1 MRALI
6 ACAASAMLLIL
17 AGCGDDNASSGS
29 GAGTGDQTS
38 GAKVIDPALADSAT
52 GEVRYCTGKDTSG
65 AQKAS
70 VRAFNRRFG
79 EEGLSAKL
87 VEFPESAD
95 AQRTQ
100 FIQRQQ
106 AKSPDCDVFYSDVIW
121 TAEFASQNWLY
132 DLTPVVEARRDE
144 FIPSTLETIRYDG
157 KYWGLPKQT
166 DAGFLYYRTDQVKEL
181 PQTWQGVYVV
191 AERKDGIVYQGARYE
206 GLTVDFLELAFANG
220 GRVLSEDGKSS
231 EINSA
236 QNREALQFMA
246 QGIRSGAAP
255 RAVVTYMEEQ
265 ARREF
270 QGGRA
275 TFMRYWPYAY
285 ALAKRKGSDIRNR
298 FAVAPLPAFEGGKTA
313 GVLGGH
319 NLVISV
325 HSDNP
330 GGALRL
336 VQYLT
341 SPEAMKRDAAEY
353 SLAPT
358 LRKTYSD
365 PDVQDALPFAS
376 ELEQAVE
383 QAKSR
388 PVTPVYPQVSQAIYE
403 NVYRALTG
411 EMSPQDALAQADQDI
426 EDALDTF

>member
-1 MRALI
+1 MRPMI
-6 ACAASAMLLIL
+6 ACLAAAALLL
-17 AGCGDDNASSGS
+17 AGCGDDEASSG
-29 GAGTGDQTS
+29 TGGGDGSRTS
-38 GAKVIDPALADSAT
+38 GAKVIDPALAEDAS
-52 GEVRYCTGKDTSG
+52 GKVRYCTGKDTSG

-70 VRAFNRRFG
+70 VRAFNRRFAD
-79 EEGLSAKL
+79 EGLSATL

-95 AQRTQ
+95 QQRTQ

-106 AKSPDCDVFYSDVIW
+106 AKSDDCDVFYSDVIW

-132 DLTPVVEARRDE
+132 DMTPIVEQRRSE
-144 FIPSTLETIRYDG
+144 FIPSTLETVAYDG
-157 KYWGLPKQT
+157 RYWGLPKQT
-166 DAGFLYYRTDQVKEL
+166 DAGFLYYRSDQVDEL
-181 PQTWQGVYVV
+181 PETWQGVYDI
-191 AERKDGIVYQGARYE
+191 AERKDQIVYQGARYE

-220 GRVLSEDGKSS
+220 GRVLSEDGTQS
-231 EINSA
+231 EFDSPE
-236 QNREALQFMA
+236 NREALEFMV
-246 QGIRSGAAP
+246 QGIRDGAAP

-265 ARREF
+265 ARRQF
-270 QGGRA
+270 QSGRA
-275 TFMRYWPYAY
+275 TFMRNWPYAY

-298 FAVAPLPAFEGGKTA
+298 FAVAPLPAFEGAGTA

-319 NLVISV
+319 NLVISAYAG
-325 HSDNP
+325 NP
-330 GGALRL
+330 GGAQRL
-336 VQYLT
+336 VEYLT
-341 SPEAMKRDAAEY
+341 SPPAMERDAAEY

-358 LRKTYSD
+358 LRETYED
-365 PDVQDALPFAS
+365 PDVKEALPFAA

-411 EMSPQDALAQADQDI
+411 QTNPADALAQADREI

>member
-1 MRALI
+1 
-6 ACAASAMLLIL
+6 
-17 AGCGDDNASSGS
+17 
-29 GAGTGDQTS
+29 
-38 GAKVIDPALADSAT
+38 
-52 GEVRYCTGKDTSG
+52 
-65 AQKAS
+65 
-70 VRAFNRRFG
+70 VRAFNKKHQD
-79 EEGLSAKL
+79 EGLSARL

-95 AQRTQ
+95 QQRTQ

-106 AKSPDCDVFYSDVIW
+106 AGSGDCDVFYSDVIW

-132 DLTPVVEARRDE
+132 DMTPVVEERRDE

-157 KYWGLPKQT
+157 RYWGLPKQT
-166 DAGFLYYRTDQVKEL
+166 DAGFLYYRTDQVEDL
-181 PQTWQGVYVV
+181 PQTWQGVYEL
-191 AERKDGIVYQGARYE
+191 AEREDQIVYQGARYE
-206 GLTVDFLELAFANG
+206 GLTVNFLELALANG
-220 GRVLSEDGKSS
+220 GRVLSEDGKQS
-231 EINSA
+231 EFDSPENL
-236 QNREALQFMA
+236 EALEFMV
-246 QGIRSGAAP
+246 QGVRDRAAP

-275 TFMRYWPYAY
+275 TFMRNWPYAY

-298 FAVAPLPAFEGGKTA
+298 FAVAPLPAFEGAGTA

-319 NLVISV
+319 NLVISA
-325 HSDNP
+325 HSKNP

-336 VQYLT
+336 VDYLT
-341 SPEAMKRDAAEY
+341 SPEAMERDAAKY

-358 LRKTYSD
+358 LRETYTD
-365 PDVQDALPFAS
+365 PDVQDAMPFAS

-411 EMSPQDALAQADQDI
+411 AAQPDEALAQADRDI

>member
-1 MRALI
+1 MRVLI
-6 ACAASAMLLIL
+6 ACAAAAVLLIL
-17 AGCGDDNASSGS
+17 AGCGDDEATS
-29 GAGTGDQTS
+29 GAGGGAGDRTID
-38 GAKVIDPALADSAT
+38 AKVIDPSLADSAK
-52 GEVRYCTGKDTSG
+52 GGVRYCTGKDTSG
-65 AQKAS
+65 AQRAS
-70 VRAFNRRFG
+70 VRAFNRKFG
-79 EEGLSAKL
+79 DDGLSAKL

-106 AKSPDCDVFYSDVIW
+106 ARSPDCDVFYSDVVW

-132 DLTPVVEARRDE
+132 DLTPVVEQRRDE
-144 FIPSTLETIRYDG
+144 FVPSTLETIRYDG
-157 KYWGLPKQT
+157 RYWGLPKQT
-166 DAGFLYYRTDQVKEL
+166 DAGFLYYRTDQVADV
-181 PQTWQGVYVV
+181 PRTWQGVYDA

-220 GRVLSEDGKSS
+220 GRVLSEDGTSS
-231 EINSA
+231 EIDSPE
-236 QNREALQFMA
+236 NREALQLMS

-275 TFMRYWPYAY
+275 TFMRNWPYAY
-285 ALAKRKGSDIRNR
+285 ALAKRKGSDIRKR
-298 FAVAPLPAFEGGKTA
+298 FAVAPLPAFEGGDSA

-319 NLVISV
+319 NLVISAY
-325 HSDNP
+325 SDNP

-341 SPEAMKRDAAEY
+341 SPEAMERDAAEY

-358 LRKTYSD
+358 LRETYTD
-365 PDVQDALPFAS
+365 PDVQEALPFAA
-376 ELEQAVE
+376 ELERAVAQAR
-383 QAKSR
+383 SR

-411 EMSPQDALAQADQDI
+411 DLSPQDALARADRDI
-426 EDALDTF
+426 EEALDAF

>member
-1 MRALI
+1 MRVLI
-6 ACAASAMLLIL
+6 ACAAVAALLF
-17 AGCGDDNASSGS
+17 AGCGDDEASTGS
-29 GAGTGDQTS
+29 GGGDGSQTS
-38 GAKVIDPALADSAT
+38 DAKVIDPALADDAK

-70 VRAFNRRFG
+70 VRAFNEQHQG
-79 EEGLSAKL
+79 EGLSARL

-95 AQRTQ
+95 QQRTQ

-106 AKSPDCDVFYSDVIW
+106 AGSGDCDVFYSDVIW

-132 DLTPVVEARRDE
+132 DMTPVVEERRAE

-157 KYWGLPKQT
+157 RYWGLPKQT
-166 DAGFLYYRTDQVKEL
+166 DAGFLYYRTDQVEDL
-181 PQTWQGVYVV
+181 PQTWQGVYEL
-191 AERKDGIVYQGARYE
+191 AEREDQIVYQGAGYE
-206 GLTVDFLELAFANG
+206 GLTVNFLELALANG
-220 GRVLSEDGKSS
+220 GRVLSEDGKQS
-231 EINSA
+231 EFDSPENL
-236 QNREALQFMA
+236 EALEFMA
-246 QGIRSGAAP
+246 QGVRDRAAP

-270 QGGRA
+270 QAGRA
-275 TFMRYWPYAY
+275 TFMRNWPYAY

-298 FAVAPLPAFEGGKTA
+298 FAVAPLPAFEGAGTA

-319 NLVISV
+319 NLVISA
-325 HSDNP
+325 HSKNP

-336 VQYLT
+336 VDYLT
-341 SPEAMKRDAAEY
+341 SPEAMERDAAKY

-358 LRKTYSD
+358 LRETYTD
-365 PDVQDALPFAS
+365 PDVQDAMPFAS

-411 EMSPQDALAQADQDI
+411 QAQPDEALAQADRDI

>member
-1 MRALI
+1 MRSLI
-6 ACAASAMLLIL
+6 ACTAAALLLIL
-17 AGCGDDNASSGS
+17 AGCGDDASSGS
-29 GAGTGDQTS
+29 GAGSGDETS
-38 GAKVIDPALADSAT
+38 GAKVIDPASADSAT

-79 EEGLSAKL
+79 DEGLKAKL

-132 DLTPVVEARRDE
+132 DLTPVVEERRDE
-144 FIPSTLETIRYDG
+144 FIPSTLETIHYDG

-166 DAGFLYYRTDQVKEL
+166 DAGFLYYRTDQVKDL
-181 PQTWQGVYVV
+181 PQTWQGVYDV
-191 AERKDGIVYQGARYE
+191 AKRKDGIVYQGARYE

-236 QNREALQFMA
+236 ANREALQFMA

-275 TFMRYWPYAY
+275 TFMRNWPYAY

-330 GGALRL
+330 GGALRF

-341 SPEAMKRDAAEY
+341 SPEAMERDAAEY

-358 LRKTYSD
+358 LRKTYAD
-365 PDVQDALPFAS
+365 PDVQDALPFAT

-411 EMSPQDALAQADQDI
+411 EMSPEDALAQADADI